1 MAYRDLDFIR
11 RFKTLSP
18 LMLELVVPRWRRLLL
33 ATLLVMASRAAA
45 LVVPAAT
52 PFLVDDVLIARRS
65 EYLLPIVF
73 AVLGA
78 AAAQAVLSYAMG
90 QVLAT
95 DGARLVSEMRH
106 RVQSHVRRLPLASH
120 DLRNPGAFVSRV
132 VNDTESVRN
141 LLGTSLVEFA
151 GRVATAI
158 YATIYLLRLSPTL
171 TSITL
176 AFLAA
181 YGAFSQLRLR
191 WLRPLLRER
200 LAASENLSA
209 RLTESEAGIRVVKA
223 YGAEAHEDRA
233 FGVVNTRMLENTL
246 RTIATSSLLG
256 GVAAFA
262 MGLLSVTLMYIGARE
277 VFANALSVGELVTF
291 TAFAAYLTGPMTQFS
306 IIGMMI
312 SEAAVG
318 LERTQELLKDVPEDR
333 QPRRTVPIGR
343 LQGHISFEGV
353 SFAYRAR
360 SEDPAALV
368 LHDISFDARPDTM
381 TALVGPSGAG
391 KSTII
396 NLLAGFYDPTAGTV
410 RVDGVDLSR
419 VELVSYRR
427 QLGIVLQ
434 ESFLFDGTIRENVAF
449 ARPDA
454 SDADVRAACA
464 VAHVDEFARRLP
476 DGYQTRVGDRGV
488 RLSAGQRQRVSI
500 ARALLADPRILILDE
515 ATSSLDPESEALVH
529 DGLRTLMRGR
539 TTVVIA
545 HRLSTVQRADQI
557 LVIDHGRLVER
568 GTHDSLRA
576 LGRKYFTMCER
587 LGLTTRDNAA
597 ARLAPG
603 AERHQEN
610 VIPVLLSP

>member
-1 MAYRDLDFIR
+1 MAHHDPDFFR

-33 ATLLVMASRAAA
+33 ASLLVMASRAAA

-52 PFLVDDVLIARRS
+52 PFLVDDVLIARRT
-65 EYLLPIVF
+65 EYLLPIVI

-95 DGARLVSEMRH
+95 DGARLVAEMRH

-171 TSITL
+171 TGITL

-181 YGAFSQLRLR
+181 YGLFSQLRLR
-191 WLRPLLRER
+191 WLQPLLRER
-200 LAASENLSA
+200 LAAYEQLSA

-233 FGVVNTRMLENTL
+233 FGAVNARMLDNTL
-246 RTIATSSLLG
+246 RTITTSSLLG
-256 GVAAFA
+256 SVAAFA
-262 MGLLSVTLMYIGARE
+262 MGLLSVALIYVGARQ

-343 LQGHISFEGV
+343 VQGHISFEGV
-353 SFAYRAR
+353 SFAYR
-360 SEDPAALV
+360 PGTLV
-368 LHDISFDARPDTM
+368 LHDISFEARPDTM

-396 NLLAGFYDPTAGTV
+396 NLLAGFYDPAAGTV
-410 RVDGVDLSR
+410 RVDGVDLSC
-419 VELVSYRR
+419 VELAPYRR

-434 ESFLFDGTIRENVAF
+434 ESFLFDGTIRENIAF
-449 ARPDA
+449 AHPEA

-464 VAHVDEFARRLP
+464 VAHVDEFAYRLP

-500 ARALLADPRILILDE
+500 ARALLANPRILILDE

-529 DGLRTLMRGR
+529 DGLRALMRGR

-557 LVIDHGRLVER
+557 LVLDHGRLVER
-568 GTHDSLRA
+568 GTHDSLQA

-587 LGLTTRDNAA
+587 LGLTTRDHAGP
-597 ARLAPG
+597 RTAPS
-603 AERHQEN
+603 ADRQEEN